1 MFNLVEQGLNVQKAI
16 VEANSNVIPFPTRQ
30 LVEELRKNG
39 LVLVHKPASLKTFN
53 DGDDFPPLD
62 AA

>member
-1 MFNLVEQGLNVQKAI
+1 MELGLQAQKST
-16 VEANSNVIPFPTRQ
+16 VEANNNVVPFPSRE

-53 DGDDFPPLD
+53 NGDDFPPE